1 MNRFKAARLNVG
13 MQQKVAASELGVSV
27 QSLAYWESETE
38 KRTPSKK
45 NLLKLAEMYGVTTDY
60 LLGKD
65 DDCEP
70 VIETNPETK
79 KEPASIDELPGLTDA
94 QRQLLK
100 AFNRCKA
107 EGRARVLAYA
117 EGAADNP

>member
-1 MNRFKAARLNVG
+1 MNRFKLARLNSG
-13 MQQKVAASELGVSV
+13 LQQKAVASELGISV
-27 QSLAYWESETE
+27 QSISYWESGS
-38 KRTPSKK
+38 RAPSKD
-45 NLLKLAEMYGVTTDY
+45 NLLRLAEMYGVTTDY
-60 LLGKD
+60 LLGNDVEENSVQAK
-65 DDCEP
+65 
-70 VIETNPETK
+70 TK
-79 KEPASIDELPGLTDA
+79 KEPVTIDELPGLTDA